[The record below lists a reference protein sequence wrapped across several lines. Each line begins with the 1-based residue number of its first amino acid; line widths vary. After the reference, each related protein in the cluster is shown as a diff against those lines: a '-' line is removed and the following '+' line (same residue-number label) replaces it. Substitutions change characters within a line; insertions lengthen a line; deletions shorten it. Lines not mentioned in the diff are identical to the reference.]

1 MFDKWK
7 ARLTAAKQNKNNKQ
21 NQDNNKT
28 LIEGESDY
36 IEQND
41 FEGQH
46 VFTKE
51 DVNNEA
57 ADDIENKKPYA
68 KAQDDAI
75 SENLMDNLIKLR
87 QEFGQSADLTIREF
101 TVGKFKAAV
110 ITIEGMVNK
119 LMVGENILKPL
130 NQFNTDGLDINESFK
145 FIRDNIFAATEQDQ
159 LSVMTEVMSLIM
171 SGFAVL
177 MFDGIPAAIAVGVQG
192 FSFRGI
198 SEPLSESVLRG
209 SREGFVEAVRINV
222 SMIRRRIK
230 SPKLRFESYFIGEQ
244 SKTNVYLCYMDG
256 AVAPQVLKSI
266 RDKLKT
272 INMDSVIES
281 GYIQPF
287 FEQKP
292 LSLFSTVGTTE
303 RPDTVCGKVMEGRV
317 AVLVDGTP
325 FALIIPHLFVENFQ
339 TIDDYTSRPY
349 YATLIRILKYISF
362 FASIFLPGIYVA
374 IGTFHQEM
382 LPDNLLY
389 NIAKAEMNTPLTLL
403 EEALLIHIVFEIV
416 KEAGL
421 RLPKPIGQAVSIVGG
436 LVLGDTAVSSG
447 FIGAP
452 MVIIVALSAITGFV
466 IPKLNEPIVAIRFIS
481 IIAGGYMGIF
491 GVMVIMSMM
500 WCNICA
506 MNSNGIIYT
515 TPVSPFGK
523 TFWQDVAARIG
534 WKSLSKRNLV
544 IQKLPGSEISDD

>member
-7 ARLTAAKQNKNNKQ
+7 ARFTAAKQNRNNKQ

-28 LIEGESDY
+28 QIDEPDY
-36 IEQND
+36 FEQND

-46 VFTKE
+46 IFTKE

-57 ADDIENKKPYA
+57 TDNIENKKPYA

-130 NQFNTDGLDINESFK
+130 NQFNTDGLDINESFE

-159 LSVMTEVMSLIM
+159 LSVMSEVMSLIM

-362 FASIFLPGIYVA
+362 FASVYF
-374 IGTFHQEM
+374 
-382 LPDNLLY
+382 NL
-389 NIAKAEMNTPLTLL
+389 
-403 EEALLIHIVFEIV
+403 
-416 KEAGL
+416 
-421 RLPKPIGQAVSIVGG
+421 SIC
-436 LVLGDTAVSSG
+436 
-447 FIGAP
+447 
-452 MVIIVALSAITGFV
+452 
-466 IPKLNEPIVAIRFIS
+466 LN
-481 IIAGGYMGIF
+481 IF
-491 GVMVIMSMM
+491 GITNFFPS
-500 WCNICA
+500 
-506 MNSNGIIYT
+506 IYF
-515 TPVSPFGK
+515 S
-523 TFWQDVAARIG
+523 
-534 WKSLSKRNLV
+534 
-544 IQKLPGSEISDD
+544 

>member
-7 ARLTAAKQNKNNKQ
+7 ARFTAAKQNKNNKQ

-28 LIEGESDY
+28 LIEDESDY

-403 EEALLIHIVFEIV
+403 EEALLIHLVFEIV

-534 WKSLSKRNLV
+534 WKSLGKRNLV
-544 IQKLPGSEISDD
+544 IQKLPGSEISED

>member
-7 ARLTAAKQNKNNKQ
+7 ARFTAAKQNRNNKQ

-28 LIEGESDY
+28 QIDEPDY
-36 IEQND
+36 FEQND

-46 VFTKE
+46 IFTKE

-57 ADDIENKKPYA
+57 TDNIENKKPYA

-130 NQFNTDGLDINESFK
+130 NQFNADGLDINESFE

-159 LSVMTEVMSLIM
+159 LSVMSEVMSLIM

-534 WKSLSKRNLV
+534 WKSLGKRNLV
-544 IQKLPGSEISDD
+544 IQKLPGSEISED

>member
-198 SEPLSESVLRG
+198 SEPLSESVLLG

>member
-7 ARLTAAKQNKNNKQ
+7 ARFTAAKQNRNNKQ

-28 LIEGESDY
+28 QIDEPDY
-36 IEQND
+36 FEQND

-46 VFTKE
+46 IFTKE

-57 ADDIENKKPYA
+57 TDNIENKKPYA

-130 NQFNTDGLDINESFK
+130 NQFNTDGLDINESFE

-159 LSVMTEVMSLIM
+159 LSVMSEVMSLIM

-403 EEALLIHIVFEIV
+403 EEALLIHLVFEIV

>member
-7 ARLTAAKQNKNNKQ
+7 ARFTAAKQNKNNKQ

-28 LIEGESDY
+28 LIEDESDY

>member
-7 ARLTAAKQNKNNKQ
+7 ARFTAAKQNKNNKQ

-28 LIEGESDY
+28 LIEDESDY

-534 WKSLSKRNLV
+534 WKSLGKRNLV
-544 IQKLPGSEISDD
+544 IQKLPGSEISED